1 MNPWHELGLDE
12 SATEDQIR
20 RAYRR
25 LAADNH
31 PDRHPDDANAAAR
44 FQRIRDA
51 YDMLKRQPKTEPLTD
66 WQGPFV
72 DPPSGAWQA
81 PEYDPFGQDAGSGV
95 QVRFVAPE
103 QVRILLQRLR
113 KVLLLAVITGTTTL
127 TALGH
132 LIRGLPMSELMW
144 PHQIIVSLGMG
155 LGVAVASFLAWLFA
169 VFVLGFRWGT
179 VTFWMLV
186 IIQVSR

>member
-31 PDRHPDDANAAAR
+31 PDRHPDDADAAAR
-44 FQRIRDA
+44 FQRVRQA
-51 YDMLKRQPKTEPLTD
+51 YDMLKRQPKTEPLTA

-81 PEYDPFGQDAGSGV
+81 PEYDPFGQDVGSGA

-103 QVRILLQRLR
+103 QLRVLLQRLR
-113 KVLLLAVITGTTTL
+113 KVLLLAVIAGTVTL

-132 LIRGLPMSELMW
+132 LMRDLPMSELVW
-144 PHQIIVSLGMG
+144 PHQIILSLGMG
-155 LGVAVASFLAWLFA
+155 LGVAVTSFLAWLFA
-169 VFVLGFRWGT
+169 IFVLGFRWGT
-179 VTFWMLV
+179 VAFWMLV